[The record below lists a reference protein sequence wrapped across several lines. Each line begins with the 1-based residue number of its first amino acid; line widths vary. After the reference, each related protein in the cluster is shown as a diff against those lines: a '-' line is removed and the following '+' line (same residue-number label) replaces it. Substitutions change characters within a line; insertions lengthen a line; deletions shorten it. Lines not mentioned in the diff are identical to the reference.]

1 MDIYFFLFSKTGKP
15 RLLVRHLLFRSN
27 RMPRKP
33 FRRLVIKKN
42 GNVRPMF
49 LPWAERGA
57 ASRGPG
63 QAKVAGDKVKHPD
76 LLILDRLRPLEENA
90 AKWKHGKNPERLLS
104 RDALHKV
111 LSQDSRNWL
120 VVSVGHDDYTKI
132 IGGVQVCIQREQ
144 HLTTAAGGHY
154 LNIHPWQPLPRMAH
168 EGEDPDPVVVLVLD
182 GVQVG
187 TCRMSVLTE
196 VVRARAETGLRV
208 LVALHQMLGHSP
220 ERITDLCRVAHP
232 EDVFLWLHDFFTLCP
247 GVRLQRN
254 DLQFCGA
261 PDPASNACGLCVY
274 GPERGAHLDRM
285 KGLFAE
291 LAPKVIAPS
300 QVTLDFWESVAA
312 FRVAGTRVVPHITLE
327 WVPRADPDPVSDR
340 ATDRT
345 KIKVGFLGTTARYK
359 GWPIFQ
365 RLSYMPELADR
376 FDFVALTASKA
387 KLRGNAISV
396 NVTPGHPNAMAD
408 AVREQKLDLVLHW
421 PDWPETFALTALE
434 AIEGGAFVVTN
445 SGSGNVAASVRN
457 HDRGAVLTD
466 ERALFDFFEG
476 DAVEA
481 LARRARETRA
491 AFSVRTVPSRLTL
504 AAFEETL

>member
-1 MDIYFFLFSKTGKP
+1 M
-15 RLLVRHLLFRSN
+15 VFRSN
-27 RMPRKP
+27 RTPRKP
-33 FRRLVIKKN
+33 FRRFVTKKN
-42 GNVRPMF
+42 GNVRRMF
-49 LPWAERGA
+49 RPWVERMA
-57 ASRGPG
+57 DSQGPG
-63 QAKVAGDKVKHPD
+63 QAKVADDKVKHPD
-76 LLILDRLRPLEENA
+76 LLILERMRPLEEKV
-90 AKWKHGKNPERLLS
+90 AKRKHGKTPEKLLA
-104 RDALHKV
+104 RDALHEV
-111 LSQDSRNWL
+111 LGQVFRNWL
-120 VVSVGHDDYTKI
+120 VVSVGHDDYTRI
-132 IGGVQVCIQREQ
+132 PGGVQVCIQREQ
-144 HLTTAAGGHY
+144 YLTNAAGGHY

-168 EGEDPDPVVVLVLD
+168 ECEDPDPVVVLVLD

-196 VVRARAETGLRV
+196 VLRTRAETGLRM
-208 LVALHQMLGHSP
+208 LVTLHHLLGHSP
-220 ERITDLCRVAHP
+220 ERITDMCRIAHP

-261 PDPASNACGLCVY
+261 PDLASNACGLCVY
-274 GPERGAHLDRM
+274 GPERVAHLDRM

-312 FRVAGTRVVPHITLE
+312 FRVAGTRVVPHVTLE

-340 ATDRT
+340 PADHTR
-345 KIKVGFLGTTARYK
+345 IRVGFLGTAARHK

-387 KLRGNAISV
+387 ELRGKAISV
-396 NVTPGHPNAMAD
+396 NVTPEHPNAMAD
-408 AVREQKLDLVLHW
+408 AVREQKIDLVLHW

-434 AIEGGAFVVTN
+434 AMEGGAFVVTN

-457 HDRGAVLTD
+457 YDRGVVLTD
-466 ERALFDFFEG
+466 ERALLDFFEG

-481 LARRARETRA
+481 LARRARETWA
-491 AFSVRTVPSRLTL
+491 AFSVQIVPSRLSL